1 MADWFKID
9 NENNTIKFV
18 GTCNDLI
25 LTHFMIQYKNYIE
38 MITNKIELEFDI
50 TECKLISIEHLIK
63 FALYLNTLKS
73 LHKKKLNSFKIKVNN
88 SGIKHLIYIL
98 FVLSPPV
105 VEYEI
110 IMV

>member
-9 NENNTIKFV
+9 NETNTIMFV

-25 LTHFMIQYKNYIE
+25 LNQFMIQYRNFIQ
-38 MITNKIELEFDI
+38 MITHKIELEFDI

-98 FVLSPPV
+98 FLLSPPV

>member
-1 MADWFKID
+1 MTDWFKID
-9 NENNTIKFV
+9 NDNNTIKFV

-25 LTHFMIQYKNYIE
+25 LNNFMIQYKNYIQ

-73 LHKKKLNSFKIKVNN
+73 LHKRKLNSFTIKVNN
-88 SGIKHLIYIL
+88 NGIKHLIYIL
-98 FVLSPPV
+98 FALSPPI